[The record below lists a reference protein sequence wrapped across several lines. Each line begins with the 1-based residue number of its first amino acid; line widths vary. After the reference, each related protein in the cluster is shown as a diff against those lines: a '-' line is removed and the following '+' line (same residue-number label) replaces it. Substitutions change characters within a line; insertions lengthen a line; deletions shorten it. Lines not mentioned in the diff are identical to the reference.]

1 MNKNKNEKPVQF
13 LNNNPDYRIVAKDE
27 KIFIFI
33 EGKNETKAISLHFNY
48 LKAIMNK
55 NGKKAS

>member
-1 MNKNKNEKPVQF
+1 MNKKENEKPVQF
-13 LNNNPDYRIVAKDE
+13 LNGSPDYRIVAKDG

-33 EGKNETKAISLHFNY
+33 EDKDETKAISLHFNY
-48 LKAIMNK
+48 LKAIMDN